1 MVANLT
7 LSPNDITAKL
17 VYHYSAPPNISLH
30 ESNVENSALTLEDGK
45 TFTGTISVV
54 NSLVEHFDPSLE
66 AKNEPDKSEVQKWI
80 KSTEEADN
88 DSSKVANELNQ
99 HLTTRT
105 YIVGNYLTVADLVAF
120 ARTYNFVAKL
130 SSKERFELPNLT
142 RWFDLIQN
150 TATSE
155 SGPKSGLDIIKID
168 LEAPKVEKKV
178 RKSKADKATKD
189 QSKRDE
195 VIEASAAGSSAK
207 EGKKSDKKAA
217 KEAEKAS
224 KKGEKKEKNKKEA
237 TAEIVISPS
246 LLDLRVGHI
255 IKAEKHPDA
264 DSLYVEKIDVGE
276 DEPRT
281 VVSGLVKYIPLDQ
294 MQDRDVVLVCNLKP
308 AAMRG
313 IKSFAMVLAATSTE
327 GNVELVDPP
336 PGSKPGDRA
345 YFEGYEEGSPEP
357 VLNPKRK
364 VWETLQPG
372 LITTSNKEASW
383 IKSED
388 KSVHILRT
396 EKGICTVPTVVNAS
410 IK

>member
-7 LSPNDITAKL
+7 LSSNDLTVKL
-17 VYHYSAPPNISLH
+17 VYNYSAPPNVSLQ
-30 ESNVENSALTLEDGK
+30 ESNVENSTLTLEDGN
-45 TFTGTISVV
+45 TFTGTTSVV
-54 NSLVEHFDPSLE
+54 NSLVEHFDPSLKV
-66 AKNEPDKSEVQKWI
+66 KNETDKTEVQKWI
-80 KSTEEADN
+80 KSTEEADK
-88 DSSKVANELNQ
+88 DSSKVANELNH

-150 TATSE
+150 TAASE
-155 SGPKSGLDIIKID
+155 SGPKSGLDTIKID

-178 RKSKADKATKD
+178 KKSKD

-195 VIEASAAGSSAK
+195 AIEASAAGSSTK

-224 KKGEKKEKNKKEA
+224 KKGEKKEKRENKKEA
-237 TAEIVISPS
+237 TVELVISPS

-276 DEPRT
+276 AEPRT

-313 IKSFAMVLAATSTE
+313 IKSFAMVLAATSAE

-357 VLNPKRK
+357 VLNPKKK

-383 IKSED
+383 VKSED
-388 KSVHILRT
+388 KSVHLLRT
-396 EKGICTVPTVVNAS
+396 EKGIYN
-410 IK
+410 